1 MTIFYISCLIL
12 PVLLLPTL
20 IHSLLNAKRLFQLT
34 DSKNTGNVYL
44 TVCYYYPL
52 HQCFELNLPLHR
64 TAQSKCL
71 NDSSDH
77 KVSIPQGLP
86 GKLYNGD
93 DQCVRMF
100 GAGSSVCQMPEYK
113 KVR

>member
-44 TVCYYYPL
+44 TVCYYHPL
-52 HQCFELNLPLHR
+52 H
-64 TAQSKCL
+64 
-71 NDSSDH
+71 
-77 KVSIPQGLP
+77 
-86 GKLYNGD
+86 
-93 DQCVRMF
+93 
-100 GAGSSVCQMPEYK
+100 
-113 KVR
+113 